1 MIQEQPKKQ
10 RRRATLALGGGG
22 ARGLAHLG
30 VIEVLRKTP
39 IHIER
44 IVGVSIGSLAGALC
58 AVDEDIIGMQQRVTS
73 YLTSKAFQQRQASL
87 FEAAPPAEDPSTSG
101 MFAWY
106 EQIKRYLGARR
117 QMMHLLRKP
126 SLLSGMV
133 IQSVI
138 DALIPD
144 IDIRDTRIPLS
155 IVALDL
161 LRGRP
166 VVLER
171 GSLQDAVMAS
181 AAIPGVFPPVKM
193 DGMLL
198 CDIGLMDSLPTK
210 YAAQRATD
218 LAIAVDVGSH
228 LEQVKS
234 CATAAE
240 IFLRLSDIGEH
251 LVREY
256 TRALADL
263 EIVPNVAM
271 RPWFDFRD
279 PESLMEAGRVAARKA
294 ICSTELLP
302 PPRFCRTNPR
312 LPGEPPDVNLRL
324 PQNRAAEPQTGNGS

>member
-1 MIQEQPKKQ
+1 MIQQSVRKQ
-10 RRRATLALGGGG
+10 RRRAALALGGGG

-30 VIEVLRKTP
+30 VVEVLRQTP

-58 AVDEDIIGMQQRVTS
+58 AVDEDVVGMQKRVIK
-73 YLTSKAFQQRQASL
+73 YLTSKAFNERQASL
-87 FEAAPPAEDPSTSG
+87 FAAAPPAEEPSTSG

-126 SLLSGMV
+126 SLLSATV
-133 IQSVI
+133 IQAVI
-138 DALIPD
+138 DALLPD

-161 LRGRP
+161 YRGRP

-171 GSLQDAVMAS
+171 GPMKDAVMAS
-181 AAIPGVFPPVKM
+181 AAIPGVFPPVEM

-210 YAAQRATD
+210 YAAQRASD
-218 LAIAVDVGSH
+218 LAIAVNVGSH
-228 LEQVKS
+228 LERIKS
-234 CATAAE
+234 CQTAAE

-251 LVREY
+251 LVRDY
-256 TRALADL
+256 TRVLADL
-263 EIVPNVAM
+263 EIVPKVSE

-279 PESLMEAGRVAARKA
+279 PESLIESGRVAARKA
-294 ICSTELLP
+294 VCSTELLP
-302 PPRFCRTNPR
+302 PPRFCRTDLRADQITPR
-312 LPGEPPDVNLRL
+312 VDPLP
-324 PQNRAAEPQTGNGS
+324 